1 MTTLLNETKIPWFG
15 SLIKEKKTIID
26 DNNNDIIIVIIIIII
41 NEETS
46 PFSSIPS
53 LEIFFPWVTRFT
65 KKYTSTRQAG
75 RFASKQT

>member
-41 NEETS
+41 IIINEETS

-53 LEIFFPWVTRFT
+53 LEIFFSLGDTF
-65 KKYTSTRQAG
+65 Y
-75 RFASKQT
+75 

>member
-1 MTTLLNETKIPWFG
+1 MATLLNETQIPLFG

-26 DNNNDIIIVIIIIII
+26 DNNNDIIIIIIII

-53 LEIFFPWVTRFT
+53 LEFFISLGDTF
-65 KKYTSTRQAG
+65 Y
-75 RFASKQT
+75 

>member
-26 DNNNDIIIVIIIIII
+26 DNNNDIIIIVIIIIIII

-53 LEIFFPWVTRFT
+53 LEIFFSLGDTF
-65 KKYTSTRQAG
+65 Y
-75 RFASKQT
+75 

>member
-26 DNNNDIIIVIIIIII
+26 DNNNDIIIIVIIIIIIIII

-53 LEIFFPWVTRFT
+53 LEIFFSLGDTF
-65 KKYTSTRQAG
+65 Y
-75 RFASKQT
+75 

>member
-53 LEIFFPWVTRFT
+53 LEIFFSLGDTF
-65 KKYTSTRQAG
+65 Y
-75 RFASKQT
+75 

>member
-1 MTTLLNETKIPWFG
+1 MTTLLNETQIPLFG

-26 DNNNDIIIVIIIIII
+26 DNNNDIIIIII

-53 LEIFFPWVTRFT
+53 LEFFFSLGDTF
-65 KKYTSTRQAG
+65 Y
-75 RFASKQT
+75 

>member
-1 MTTLLNETKIPWFG
+1 MITLLNETKIPWFG

-26 DNNNDIIIVIIIIII
+26 DNNNDIIIIVIIIIII

-53 LEIFFPWVTRFT
+53 LEIFFSLGDTF
-65 KKYTSTRQAG
+65 Y
-75 RFASKQT
+75 

>member
-26 DNNNDIIIVIIIIII
+26 DNNNDIIIIVIIIIIIIIII

-53 LEIFFPWVTRFT
+53 LEIFFSLGDTF
-65 KKYTSTRQAG
+65 Y
-75 RFASKQT
+75 

>member
-26 DNNNDIIIVIIIIII
+26 DNNNDIIIIVIIIIIIII

-53 LEIFFPWVTRFT
+53 LEIFFSLGDTF
-65 KKYTSTRQAG
+65 Y
-75 RFASKQT
+75 

>member
-1 MTTLLNETKIPWFG
+1 MATLLNETKIPRFG

-26 DNNNDIIIVIIIIII
+26 DNNNDIIIIIVIITIII

-53 LEIFFPWVTRFT
+53 LEIFFSLGDTF
-65 KKYTSTRQAG
+65 Y
-75 RFASKQT
+75 